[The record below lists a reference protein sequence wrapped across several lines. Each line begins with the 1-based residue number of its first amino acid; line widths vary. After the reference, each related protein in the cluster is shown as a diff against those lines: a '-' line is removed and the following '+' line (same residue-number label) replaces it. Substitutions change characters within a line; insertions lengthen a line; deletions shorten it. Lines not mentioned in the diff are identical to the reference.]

1 MEYMDE
7 EGNKRNPLMGCYGI
21 GIGRLAAS
29 ICRSAIT
36 MREALF
42 GPWRWP
48 PGRCISVPSVP
59 AEPSVKEA
67 AETLYSQ
74 LEKQGVEV
82 LYDDRDVSAGVML
95 ADADLLGIPCG

>member
-1 MEYMDE
+1 MSPAELGQEMCIRDS
-7 EGNKRNPLMGCYGI
+7 LC
-21 GIGRLAAS
+21 A
-29 ICRSAIT
+29 CRA
-36 MREALF
+36 
-42 GPWRWP
+42 
-48 PGRCISVPSVP
+48 

-95 ADADLLGIPCG
+95 ADADLLGIPLRVIVSPRSLREGCCEISARDRCV